1 MAVPSRSAWRPGCS
15 QRWAGCPPSRR
26 SCRLPE
32 QPPRPQQPSAMTGP
46 WYPAARVRTPH
57 PPRSRSPSGPCRQS
71 MPGPLHQPRGADG
84 ALPPNG
90 RQMGSLLTCRRART
104 CRLTAIP
111 VSSGRTPNGDLPIEP
126 RWGPL
131 SPARRTRVGRSGRPG
146 AGAELRGGSHAE
158 RDALRKAGHP
168 MSVRRELDRI
178 PELLGESERLGGKCC
193 RRPSPPRRP
202 HRGLSPALPVHGGR
216 A

>member
-46 WYPAARVRTPH
+46 GHPAARVRTPH

-71 MPGPLHQPRGADG
+71 IPGPLHQPRGADG

-90 RQMGSLLTCRRART
+90 RQMVSLLTCRRART

-111 VSSGRTPNGDLPIEP
+111 VSSGRTPNGDLPVEP
-126 RWGPL
+126 RVGAAESRSAHPGRSIRAAWRGSRAPRRFPRRARCATKGRPSNVRPKGAGPH
-131 SPARRTRVGRSGRPG
+131 PRTRRRDRAPESPGCGRG
-146 AGAELRGGSHAE
+146 
-158 RDALRKAGHP
+158 
-168 MSVRRELDRI
+168 
-178 PELLGESERLGGKCC
+178 
-193 RRPSPPRRP
+193 
-202 HRGLSPALPVHGGR
+202 
-216 A
+216 

>member
-46 WYPAARVRTPH
+46 GYPAARIRTPH
-57 PPRSRSPSGPCRQS
+57 PPRSRSPSGPCRRS
-71 MPGPLHQPRGADG
+71 IPGPLDQPRGADG

-90 RQMGSLLTCRRART
+90 RQMVSLLTCRRART
-104 CRLTAIP
+104 CRLSQRSPCQLGARRTGICR
-111 VSSGRTPNGDLPIEP
+111 SSPG
-126 RWGPL
+126 WGPL

-146 AGAELRGGSHAE
+146 AGVELRGGSPHAE
-158 RDALRKAGHP
+158 RDALPKAGHP

-178 PELLGESERLGGKCC
+178 PELVGEIERL
-193 RRPSPPRRP
+193 RA
-202 HRGLSPALPVHGGR
+202 PAVGAADDSR
-216 A
+216 

>member
-46 WYPAARVRTPH
+46 GYPAARVRTPRS
-57 PPRSRSPSGPCRQS
+57 PRSRSPSGPCRQS

-90 RQMGSLLTCRRART
+90 RQLVSLLTPAGGRALLASQRSPCQVGARRTGICR
-104 CRLTAIP
+104 
-111 VSSGRTPNGDLPIEP
+111 SSPG
-126 RWGPL
+126 WGPL

-146 AGAELRGGSHAE
+146 AGVELRGGSHAE

-168 MSVRRELDRI
+168 MSVRRELDRN
-178 PELLGESERLGGKCC
+178 PEPLGD
-193 RRPSPPRRP
+193 
-202 HRGLSPALPVHGGR
+202 GR
-216 A
+216 AAAGRGVGAATLPAGAAR